1 MVRESVRV
9 SEYEM
14 TKTYTVQ
21 LEGENGDILPIPDEL
36 CETMGWKV
44 GDTLEFEIEGE
55 TILIKK
61 VDQTVR

>member
-1 MVRESVRV
+1 MVRESIRI
-9 SEYEM
+9 SEDKM
-14 TKTYTVQ
+14 NKTYTVE

-61 VDQTVR
+61 VDQAVR